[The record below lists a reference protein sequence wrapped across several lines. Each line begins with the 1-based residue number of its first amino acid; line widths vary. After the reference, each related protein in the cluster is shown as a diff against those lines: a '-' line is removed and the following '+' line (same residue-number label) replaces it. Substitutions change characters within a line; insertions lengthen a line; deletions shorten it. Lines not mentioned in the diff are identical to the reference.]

1 MPESFHDQNQYDHN
15 QIELKWEAR
24 WNSDPKLYAADPAS
38 SAPKYYVV
46 EMLPYPSGRL
56 HMGHVRNYSIGDALA
71 RYMWMRGYNVQ
82 HPMGWDAF
90 GLPAENAA
98 IKRGMHPRDWTISN
112 IAAMKS
118 QMHRMGFAYD
128 WNLEIAT
135 CEPDYYKWNQ
145 WFFLKMFERGLAYRK
160 KALVNWCPEC
170 ATVLANEQVV
180 DGCCWR
186 HETTPVEQRALEQWF
201 WKITDYAEE
210 LLRDTYEK
218 LEGGWP
224 ERVLSM
230 QRNWIGRSEGSE
242 IDFTLEGGSEK
253 IRVFTTR
260 VDTIYGATCVILA
273 PEHPLAQKL
282 LNDAGRAKARQ
293 MIDAR
298 KQMGPGDIVKD
309 GVFTGHYAINPYSG
323 ERIPIWIGNFVLINY
338 GTGAIMAVPAHDER
352 DFDFAKTFGITIRP
366 VIRPLDG
373 VLDIDPKAAFT
384 DYGVTEN
391 TGDFSGLVSEDAR
404 RKMNAY
410 AEQKGFG
417 KAAITYRIKD
427 WGISRQRYWGTPI
440 PMIHCPKC
448 GVVPVPEKD
457 LPVILPYDVKFT
469 GKGRSPLAEVASFMN
484 VKCPECGTDAQRE
497 SDTMDTFVD
506 SSWYFYRY
514 CDPKNDAAPFDS
526 AQIKRWFPIDQ
537 YIGGVTHAILHLIYS
552 RFFTKVMRDLGMIS
566 NDEPATNLFT
576 QGMVLGSDGSAM
588 SKSKGNVVDPEE
600 MVGKYGADTCR
611 LFVLFANA
619 PEKDMPWI
627 ESSVGGPRKFVERI
641 FRFVTRNLERHA
653 TGEAGA
659 DRRALRKLHQTIQK
673 VTEDFNN
680 RWHFNTSIAALMEL
694 LNTLNDEEANLSR
707 AALDQILPSVV
718 LLIGPFAPYLAE
730 ELWEQL
736 GNTGPVFRQSWPV
749 FDEAL
754 AKEDAADVVLQVNGK
769 VRGRLSVPFGIPQA
783 EIEKLA
789 LADPKVQPFIAGK
802 QVVKIIVV
810 PDKLVNIVVR

>member
-1 MPESFHDQNQYDHN
+1 
-15 QIELKWEAR
+15 
-24 WNSDPKLYAADPAS
+24 
-38 SAPKYYVV
+38 
-46 EMLPYPSGRL
+46 
-56 HMGHVRNYSIGDALA
+56 
-71 RYMWMRGYNVQ
+71 
-82 HPMGWDAF
+82 
-90 GLPAENAA
+90 
-98 IKRGMHPRDWTISN
+98 
-112 IAAMKS
+112 
-118 QMHRMGFAYD
+118 
-128 WNLEIAT
+128 
-135 CEPDYYKWNQ
+135 
-145 WFFLKMFERGLAYRK
+145 
-160 KALVNWCPEC
+160 
-170 ATVLANEQVV
+170 
-180 DGCCWR
+180 
-186 HETTPVEQRALEQWF
+186 
-201 WKITDYAEE
+201 
-210 LLRDTYEK
+210 
-218 LEGGWP
+218 
-224 ERVLSM
+224 M

-242 IDFTLEGGSEK
+242 IDFALEASSEK

-282 LNDAGRAKARQ
+282 LDDAGRAKARQ

-309 GVFTGHYAINPYSG
+309 GIFTGHFAVNPYSG
-323 ERIPIWIGNFVLINY
+323 EKVPLWIGNFVLMGY

-352 DFDFAKTFGITIRP
+352 DFDFAKTFGLEIRP
-366 VIRPLDG
+366 VVRPVDG
-373 VLDIDPKAAFT
+373 VLDTAPAAAFT

-391 TGDFSGLVSEDAR
+391 SGDFSGLLTEEAR
-404 RKMNAY
+404 GRMNQH
-410 AEQKGFG
+410 AEANGFG
-417 KAAITYRIKD
+417 KAAVTYRIKD

-440 PMIHCPKC
+440 PMIHCQQC

-457 LPVILPYDVKFT
+457 LPVTLPYDVKFT
-469 GKGRSPLAEVASFMN
+469 GKGRSPLAEVESFMN
-484 VKCPECGTDAQRE
+484 VPCPQCGAASRRE

-514 CDPKNDAAPFDS
+514 CDPKNSKAPFS
-526 AQIKRWFPIDQ
+526 PAAAKKWFPIDQ

-552 RFFTKVMRDLGMIS
+552 RFFTKVMRDLGLIT
-566 NDEPATNLFT
+566 NDEPAANLFT
-576 QGMVLGSDGSAM
+576 QGMVLGSDGTAM
-588 SKSKGNVVDPEE
+588 SKSKGNVVDPDE

-641 FRFVTRNLERHA
+641 YRFVTRNLDRAA
-653 TGEAGA
+653 TGDAA
-659 DRRALRKLHQTIQK
+659 SDRRALRKLHQTIQK

-694 LNTLNDEEANLSR
+694 VNTLHDEEAGLSR
-707 AALDQILPSVV
+707 AALDQILPSLV

-736 GNTGPVFRQSWPV
+736 GRTGPVFRQPWPV
-749 FDEAL
+749 SDEAL

-769 VRGRLSVPFGIPQA
+769 VRGRLSVPFGTPQA
-783 EIEKLA
+783 EIETLA
-789 LADPKVQPFIAGK
+789 LADPKAQPSLAGK

>member
-1 MPESFHDQNQYDHN
+1 MESAYDHN
-15 QIELKWEAR
+15 QIELKWHER
-24 WNSDPKLYAADPAS
+24 WKNDRDLYRAETNSSKQ
-38 SAPKYYVV
+38 KYYVV
-46 EMLPYPSGRL
+46 EMFPYPSGRL

-71 RYMWMRGYNVQ
+71 RYMWMRGFDVQ
-82 HPMGWDAF
+82 HPIGWDAF

-98 IKRGMHPRDWTISN
+98 IARKMHPRDWTISN
-112 IAAMKS
+112 IAEMKR

-135 CEPDYYKWNQ
+135 CEPEYYKWNQ

-160 KALVNWCPEC
+160 KAMVNWCPEC

-180 DGCCWR
+180 DGRCWR

-210 LLRDTYEK
+210 LLRDTYDK

-242 IDFTLEGGSEK
+242 IDFKVETTGEP

-273 PEHPLAQKL
+273 PEHPIAQKL
-282 LNDAGRAKARQ
+282 LDEAGRAKAKHL
-293 MIDAR
+293 IDAR
-298 KQMGPGDIVKD
+298 KQQGPGDLIKD
-309 GVFTGHYAINPYSG
+309 GAFTGHYAINPYSG
-323 ERIPIWIGNFVLINY
+323 EKVPIWIGNFVLMDY

-352 DFDFAKTFGITIRP
+352 DFDFCTTFGIPIRSVIRP
-366 VIRPLDG
+366 VDGALDEN
-373 VLDIDPKAAFT
+373 PKAAFT
-384 DYGVTEN
+384 GYGITEN
-391 TGDFSGLVSEDAR
+391 TGAFSGLPSEEAR
-404 RKMNAY
+404 RKMNQY
-410 AEQKGFG
+410 AEEQGFG

-457 LPVILPYDVKFT
+457 LPVELPYNVKFT
-469 GKGRSPLAEVASFMN
+469 GKGRSPLAEVPEFMN
-484 VKCPECGTDAQRE
+484 VKCPQCGADGQRE

-514 CDPKNDAAPFDS
+514 CDPKNSSAPFDS
-526 AQIKRWFPIDQ
+526 ALVNKWFPIDQ

-552 RFFTKVMRDLGMIS
+552 RFFTKVMRDLGLIK
-566 NDEPATNLFT
+566 NDEPARNLFT
-576 QGMVLGSDGSAM
+576 QGMVLGADGSAM

-627 ESSVGGPRKFVERI
+627 ESSVGGPRRFLERVW
-641 FRFVTRNLERHA
+641 RFVTRNIDRQPSAANAE
-653 TGEAGA
+653 A
-659 DRRALRKLHQTIQK
+659 DRKALRKLHQTIRK
-673 VTEDFNN
+673 VTEDFDN

-694 LNTLNDEEANLSR
+694 INELYDQDAGLSR
-707 AALDQILPSVV
+707 AALDQILPDLV
-718 LLIGPFAPYLAE
+718 LLLAPFTPFIAE
-730 ELWEQL
+730 DLWQQL
-736 GNTGPVFRQSWPV
+736 GRTGPVFRQPWPKW
-749 FDEAL
+749 DEAL
-754 AKEDAADVVLQVNGK
+754 AREDLLEIPVQVNGK
-769 VRGRLSVPFGIPQA
+769 LRARIAVPLGTSQA
-783 EIEKLA
+783 DLERAA
-789 LADPKVQPFIAGK
+789 LADLKVQPFIEGK
-802 QVVKIIVV
+802 TVAKVIVV
-810 PDKLVNIVVR
+810 AEKLVNIVVR